1 MKKLIPFIALCLFS
15 YTLAAQPVK
24 LDDIPGTYAVSKFYM
39 DDTLYFDEDNP
50 EKADRNILINVGK
63 QIAIINSSDS
73 TIALQMFYKDLK
85 SALSVSFSFY
95 KDGLVKT
102 YDPNPSGTYDYS
114 YYEEQWT
121 FDEKKQKITILKNGG
136 KKDVYP
142 VKFKKGKVV
151 ILIDDKAEK
160 IKLELRKNG

>member
-1 MKKLIPFIALCLFS
+1 
-15 YTLAAQPVK
+15 
-24 LDDIPGTYAVSKFYM
+24 M

-73 TIALQMFYKDLK
+73 TLALQMFYKDLK
-85 SALSVSFSFY
+85 SALAVSFNFY
-95 KDGLVKT
+95 NDGVVKT
-102 YDPNPSGTYDYS
+102 YDPFPSGTYDYS

-121 FDEKKQKITILKNGG
+121 FDEKKQKITLIKKEG

-142 VKFKKGKVV
+142 VKMKNEKVV

-160 IKLELRKNG
+160 TKVELRKNG